1 MCIIQESLGSS
12 ETEKIKLEA
21 TMTEQRTNILFLPFS
36 STTTLIMEKIMVI
49 GSSGQIGSEL
59 VLALRKIYGDENVY
73 ATDIKYPPKEVGR
86 SGPFQIL
93 DVLDFNNL
101 LHFLVRYKITQVYNL
116 AAVLSGNA
124 EKIPLQAWDINMKA
138 LMNTLEAA
146 HQSDAKKLFWPSS
159 IAVFGPTT
167 PRENTPQLTVMEPN
181 TVYGIS
187 KVAGERWGEYY
198 HHRYGVDFRS
208 VRYPGLISYKTEPG
222 GGTTDYAVEI
232 FFSAVKQGSYECFLS
247 EDTALPMMFMDD
259 AIANTIRLMQYDDD
273 KLSLRSA
280 YNMAGISFTPEQLAQ
295 EIRKHIPEF
304 KITYKPDFRQAIAD
318 SWPKSIDDSTA
329 RNDWG
334 VKTEYDLE
342 KMTTVMLEKVKEKLQ

>member
-1 MCIIQESLGSS
+1 MDN
-12 ETEKIKLEA
+12 
-21 TMTEQRTNILFLPFS
+21 NIL
-36 STTTLIMEKIMVI
+36 VI

-59 VLALRKIYGDENVY
+59 VMKLREIYGNDHVF
-73 ATDIKYPPKEVGR
+73 ATDIKQPTKEVR
-86 SGPFQIL
+86 KSGPFQIL

-101 LHFLVRYKITQVYNL
+101 LHFLVRFNITEIYNL

-146 HQSDAKKLFWPSS
+146 RESGAKKLFWPSS

-167 PRENTPQLTVMEPN
+167 PRHNTPQVTVMEPN

-187 KVAGERWGEYY
+187 KLAGERWGEYY
-198 HHRYGVDFRS
+198 QKHYGVDFRS

-232 FFSAVKQGSYECFLS
+232 FFDAIKKGRYQCFLK

-259 AIANTIRLMQYDDD
+259 AIANTIKLMQVDP
-273 KLSLRSA
+273 KQLSLRSS
-280 YNMAGISFTPEQLAQ
+280 YNMAGISFDPKQLAI
-295 EIRKHIPEF
+295 EIQKYIPDF
-304 KITYKPDFRQAIAD
+304 AITYKPDFRQTIAD
-318 SWPKSIDDSTA
+318 SWPASIDDSIA
-329 RNDWG
+329 RKDWG
-334 VKTEYDLE
+334 LKTTYDLK
-342 KMTTVMLEKVKEKLQ
+342 KMTVTMLEKIREMLGK

>member
-1 MCIIQESLGSS
+1 
-12 ETEKIKLEA
+12 
-21 TMTEQRTNILFLPFS
+21 
-36 STTTLIMEKIMVI
+36 MEKILVI

-59 VLALRKIYGDENVY
+59 VLALRKIHGDENVF
-73 ATDIKYPPKEVGR
+73 ATDIKYPPEEVGR

-93 DVLDFNNL
+93 DVLDFQNL
-101 LHFLVRYKITQVYNL
+101 LHFLVRYKITQIYNL

-167 PRENTPQLTVMEPN
+167 PRKDTPQLTVMEPN

-187 KVAGERWGEYY
+187 KVAGERWGEYF
-198 HHRYGVDFRS
+198 HNRYGVDFRS

-232 FFSAVKQGSYECFLS
+232 FFDAIKKGSYECFLS

-259 AIANTIRLMQYDDD
+259 AIGNTIKLMEEDGN
-273 KLSLRSA
+273 KLSLRSS
-280 YNMAGISFTPEQLAQ
+280 YNLAGISFTPKQLAE
-295 EIRKHIPEF
+295 EIQKHIPEF
-304 KITYKPDFRQAIAD
+304 TISYNPDFRQAIAD
-318 SWPKSIDDSTA
+318 SWPGSIDDSVA
-329 RNDWG
+329 QKDWG
-334 VKTEYDLE
+334 AKAEFNLQ
-342 KMTTVMLEKVKEKLQ
+342 KMTKLMLEKVKEKVDASKLK